1 MKTTSA
7 NATADLFGGSMLID
21 SLTRKDDRKTKTCGI
36 SNGKHFYGT
45 RRMKT
50 IRQDGKKDRRVL
62 VCEWCFE
69 PKGKV

>member
-1 MKTTSA
+1 
-7 NATADLFGGSMLID
+7 MLID
-21 SLTRKDDRKTKTCGI
+21 TLNRNSDTKAETCGI

-50 IRQDGKKDRRVL
+50 IRQEGKKDRRVL

-69 PKGKV
+69 PKRKV